1 MADDTTFLNTHSN
14 FNKLKQLNNNT
25 LTLAANWLKNY
36 GFMLK
41 ESETQHLLFSLRNL
55 PENFIIDKVRT
66 LDSVK
71 PFDIFINHNLSWG
84 QHIDFVTQH
93 LTRIIDL
100 LRHLTNRIEIMPG
113 LLTLHVFC

>member
-1 MADDTTFLNTHSN
+1 M
-14 FNKLKQLNNNT
+14 
-25 LTLAANWLKNY
+25 AANWLKNY

-55 PENFIIDKVRT
+55 LENYMIDKVRT

-93 LTRIIDL
+93 LTRIIYL
-100 LRHLTNRIEIMPG
+100 LRLKTSY
-113 LLTLHVFC
+113 